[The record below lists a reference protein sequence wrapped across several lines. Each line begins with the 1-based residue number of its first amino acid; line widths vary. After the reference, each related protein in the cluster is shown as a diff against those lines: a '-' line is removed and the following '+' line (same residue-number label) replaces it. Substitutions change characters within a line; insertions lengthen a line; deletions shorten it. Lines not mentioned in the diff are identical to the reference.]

1 MLYYTVLAYMATFLV
16 MVVLCSIDYNC
27 NKKRIFISVIL
38 ETIYMYHQQRH
49 IMQPKPAY
57 RNHTIEMFRM
67 EEITVTARRQTD
79 GVDIS
84 LQLLSEH
91 HLTNQLFIK
100 LGR

>member
-1 MLYYTVLAYMATFLV
+1 
-16 MVVLCSIDYNC
+16 
-27 NKKRIFISVIL
+27 
-38 ETIYMYHQQRH
+38 
-49 IMQPKPAY
+49 MQPKPAY
-57 RNHTIEMFRM
+57 RNHRIDMFRM